1 MAYIK
6 AGLIFVVVTLSFG
19 VYSTSLSEYDYCVVG
34 AGPGGITLTEFCLK
48 FSGAH
53 YVSILIV

>member
-34 AGPGGITLTEFCLK
+34 AGPGGITLKEFVLNL
-48 FSGAH
+48 AE
-53 YVSILIV
+53 LTML